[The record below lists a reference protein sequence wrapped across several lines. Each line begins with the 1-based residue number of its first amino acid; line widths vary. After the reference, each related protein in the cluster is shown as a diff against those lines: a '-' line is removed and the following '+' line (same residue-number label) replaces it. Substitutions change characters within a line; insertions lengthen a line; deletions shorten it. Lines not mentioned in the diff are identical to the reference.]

1 MEALFNVISSISV
14 ADEDLGSC
22 ESVVGKIEEICGV
35 AMPERLNESL
45 EARVA
50 AQNSLFGSK
59 AFAKQKGTYD

>member
-35 AMPERLNESL
+35 AMPERLNE
-45 EARVA
+45 
-50 AQNSLFGSK
+50 
-59 AFAKQKGTYD
+59 